1 MAQSLFPRRRSESEG
16 TSAAQYI
23 ALEEAEG
30 LLNALATETG
40 RQILAVLHED
50 ALPTSEIA
58 DAVGT
63 SIQNIT
69 YHLSR
74 LEAAGIV
81 DTVDTWYSSRGREM
95 DVYAVTADPLVFCIG
110 DLSDGTIA
118 GGGSERGDSD
128 SHEAEFTSPEG
139 ACQGWNDKSPE

>member
-1 MAQSLFPRRRSESEG
+1 MAQSLFPRRHSKSEDTSE
-16 TSAAQYI
+16 AQFI
-23 ALEEAEG
+23 ALEDAEG
-30 LLNALATETG
+30 ALNALATETG
-40 RQILAVLHED
+40 REILAVLRED
-50 ALPTSEIA
+50 ALPPSEIA

-69 YHLSR
+69 YHLTR

-110 DLSDGTIA
+110 DPSEIAIA
-118 GGGSERGDSD
+118 GTDGERGDTD
-128 SHEAEFTSPEG
+128 SPKAEFP
-139 ACQGWNDKSPE
+139 